1 MPAGNP
7 PSADQTTK
15 GCREIGFAHRA
26 EGNLAVTV
34 GGLEHPGGLA
44 RHPEPRED
52 RPVGVAHVLE
62 GQTVSI
68 DEFVDLVLRAVPT
81 DADDTN
87 LSGPLFACRL
97 DRGGFSV
104 AGASIRC
111 PEPKGDGLADEA

>member
-15 GCREIGFAHRA
+15 GCREIGFAHRT

-34 GGLEHPGGLA
+34 GVLEHPGGLA
-44 RHPEPRED
+44 GHPEPRED

-62 GQTVSI
+62 GQAVSI
-68 DEFVDLVLRAVPT
+68 DELVDFVLRAVPT
-81 DADDTN
+81 DADNAN

-111 PEPKGDGLADEA
+111 PEPEGDGLADEA